1 MEKLIDVLFYSF
13 GILVLIILYRL
24 LLKRLSKGKVN
35 LESYCTL
42 YSLEKNPA
50 SGEIEFYFVTPELMK
65 VEFSIWKE
73 NEKIIELRSEHFK
86 KGGHII
92 RYDSTQLA
100 DGEYFFGIIT
110 SNQRTIKRFNI
121 KNY

>member
-1 MEKLIDVLFYSF
+1 MEKLIDILFYSF

-24 LLKRLSKGKVN
+24 LLKRLSKGKIN

-50 SGEIEFYFVTPELMK
+50 CGEIEFYFVAPELMK

-73 NEKIIELRSEHFK
+73 NEKLIELRSEHFK
-86 KGGHII
+86 KGGHIV

-121 KNY
+121 KNN

>member
-35 LESYCTL
+35 FESYCTL

-110 SNQRTIKRFNI
+110 RNQRTIKRFNI
-121 KNY
+121 KNN

>member
-1 MEKLIDVLFYSF
+1 MEKLLDVLFYSF
-13 GILVLIILYRL
+13 GILLLIVLYRL
-24 LLKRLSKGKVN
+24 LLKKLSKGKIN
-35 LESYCTL
+35 YESYCSL

-50 SGEIEFYFVTPELMK
+50 AGEVEFYFVAPELMK

-73 NEKIIELRSEHFK
+73 NEKIVELRNEHFK
-86 KGGHII
+86 KGGHIV
-92 RYDSTQLA
+92 RYDTTKLP

-121 KNY
+121 RNN